1 MSASLDVQVLLN
13 STRTLMRRLREALE
27 FRKAKST
34 VSWSIAVLLEVSGR
48 AAKTALSRTR
58 GPDVRLV
65 AGSSEVEV
73 GGGLQ
78 HDELSVLTR
87 C

>member
-1 MSASLDVQVLLN
+1 MS
-13 STRTLMRRLREALE
+13 RLREALE

-34 VSWSIAVLLEVSGR
+34 VSWSIAVLLEASGR
-48 AAKTALSRTR
+48 AAKTAFSRAR

-73 GGGLQ
+73 GGGLR
-78 HDELSVLTR
+78 HDGLSVFTH